1 MNLTALIKALSILG
15 VRMGQYSGGFVAV
28 DTWANVQETYPAS
41 NYSTL
46 VRAFATDLGAAP
58 GTIVVKQGALWRPQ
72 YAFSLFSGAATP
84 GYINFGGSGATY
96 SQTTTT
102 VTVTQTSHGFTANQ
116 NGCSIYLTQS
126 TGDLVSGWFTGF
138 TYVNANS
145 FTCTSTVSQ
154 TTDGN
159 LGTSS
164 GELSLP
170 WSFAIPSGLAM
181 ATDAS
186 AISVTH
192 LAKSSANN
200 KTVKFY
206 FNALA
211 ITAAGNTL
219 TTGAAYTASSPAAQ
233 TFQSATTFTTSGL
246 STTPQSAGNRR
257 YTVTSTLANAADW
270 HVIYPLTVNFT
281 PRYNP

>member
-1 MNLTALIKALSILG
+1 MNLTALVKALSILG
-15 VRMGQYSGGFVAV
+15 VRMGQFNGGFVAV
-28 DTWANVQETYPAS
+28 DTWANIQATYPAS

-46 VRAFATDLGAAP
+46 VRAFASDLGAAP
-58 GTIVVKQGALWRPQ
+58 GTIVVKQGNIWRPQ
-72 YAFSLFSGAATP
+72 YAFVLFSGAATP

-96 SQTTTT
+96 TQTGTT
-102 VTVTQTSHGFTANQ
+102 VTVTQASHGLTADR
-116 NGCSIYLTQS
+116 NGCQIYLTQN
-126 TGDLVSGWFTGF
+126 TGALVSGWFTGF
-138 TYVNANS
+138 TYVDANT

-154 TTDGN
+154 TTSGN
-159 LGTSS
+159 LGTST

-170 WSFAIPSGLAM
+170 WSYAVPSGLAM
-181 ATDAS
+181 AADAVALS
-186 AISVTH
+186 FTH

-200 KTVKFY
+200 KTTKSY

-219 TTGAAYTASSPAAQ
+219 TTGAAYTAASPSAQ

-246 STTPQSAGNRR
+246 STTPQSAGNLT
-257 YTVTSTLANAADW
+257 YTITSTLANAADW
-270 HVIYPLTVNFT
+270 HVIYPLVVAFT